1 MGRKSDK
8 QDHTCLDAMF
18 LIGKKA
24 YAGVV
29 SNLSSHRMVL
39 HSKFSF
45 PLECTDCFEILISLN
60 YNRRVLIPVKIINFI
75 KTYNYYDAIE
85 VEVVNPPSEYLEF
98 TGSRGFSKNS
108 SSDIKIGSYMRK
120 RHHKEN

>member
-8 QDHTCLDAMF
+8 QDYPYLEAMF

-45 PLECTDCFEILISLN
+45 PLECTDCFEILISLK
-60 YNRRVLIPVKIINFI
+60 YNRRVLIPVKIINFM

-85 VEVVNPPSEYLEF
+85 VEVVNPPTEYLEF

-108 SSDIKIGSYMRK
+108 LSNIKTVRSICK

>member
-8 QDHTCLDAMF
+8 QDHPYLEAMF

-29 SNLSSHRMVL
+29 SNLSSHRLVI
-39 HSKFSF
+39 HSKLSF
-45 PLECTDCFEILISLN
+45 PLECTDCFEILIFLN
-60 YNRRVLIPVKIINFI
+60 GKRVLIPVKIIHLL

-85 VEVVNPPSEYLEF
+85 VEIVNPPSEYLKF
-98 TGSRGFSKNS
+98 TGSRRFSKNS
-108 SSDIKIGSYMRK
+108 SSIKIGRHIHK